1 MSVESAPAAGGHNS
15 IRVEIASSVE
25 QLVQVFALRATTF
38 WEENKYPYDLA
49 FDKNDFQATHFIT
62 YMGDEPIGAVRVR
75 WFKDFAKL
83 ERTAF
88 RTAYRNIPTIKI
100 LADFV
105 FAHVAR
111 KGYTQVI
118 THAAPLYARLWRTHF
133 GFRAVNKAP
142 AVYQGEKFVELIRQ
156 LDAPADVVDLSSDVT
171 VLFRTE
177 GSWDAPGKYE
187 AAG

>member
-1 MSVESAPAAGGHNS
+1 MVSESVPAAGGHNS
-15 IRVEIASSVE
+15 IRVEVASSVE
-25 QLVQVFALRATTF
+25 QLIQIFALRATTF
-38 WEENKYPYDLA
+38 WEENRYPYDLA

-88 RTAYRNIPTIKI
+88 RSAYRNIPTIKV
-100 LADFV
+100 LAEFV
-105 FAHVAR
+105 FAHIAR
-111 KGYTQVI
+111 KGYTQII

-133 GFRAVNKAP
+133 GFRPVQKPP
-142 AVYQGEKFVELIRQ
+142 AVYQGEKFVELIRK
-156 LDAPADVVDLSSDVT
+156 LDTPDNVVTLDSDVT

-187 AAG
+187 AVG

>member
-1 MSVESAPAAGGHNS
+1 MAVESASAGGGHNS
-15 IRVEIASSVE
+15 IHVEIATSVE

-49 FDKNDFQATHFIT
+49 YDKNDFQATHFIC

-88 RTAYRNIPTIKI
+88 RATYRSIPNIKV

-105 FAHVAR
+105 FAHIAR
-111 KGYTQVI
+111 KGYTQAI

-133 GFRAVNKAP
+133 GFRPVNKAP
-142 AVYQGEKFVELIRQ
+142 ACYEGEKFVELIKK
-156 LDAPADVVDLSSDVT
+156 LDTPDNVVSLDSDVT

-187 AAG
+187 AVG